1 MWVGAAT
8 CHTGVTAA
16 CKASQ
21 CPIGFIVALGLL
33 NGYQLVAIKPGFVDC
48 LGFLNGYQLVAIKPI
63 GGH

>member
-1 MWVGAAT
+1 M
-8 CHTGVTAA
+8 AA